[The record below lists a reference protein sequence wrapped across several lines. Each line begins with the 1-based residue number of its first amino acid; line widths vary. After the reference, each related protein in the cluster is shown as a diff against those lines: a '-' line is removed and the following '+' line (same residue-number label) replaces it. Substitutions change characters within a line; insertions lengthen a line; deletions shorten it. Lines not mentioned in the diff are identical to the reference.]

1 MLIKKTTYRL
11 VSVIVLFAL
20 PIASLTH
27 AGQEEYDA
35 CLLKHLKGAKQDV
48 ATHLIIQ
55 ACDENYKN
63 PSFTSEKR
71 KAYND
76 CLLNHLVGVESLTA
90 VMEIQSVCGR
100 INR

>member
-1 MLIKKTTYRL
+1 MRVI
-11 VSVIVLFAL
+11 IVLILAV
-20 PIASLTH
+20 PSLVH
-27 AGQEEYDA
+27 AGQEEYDQ

-55 ACDENYKN
+55 ACDENYKD

-71 KAYND
+71 KAYNK
-76 CLLNHLVGVESLTA
+76 CLLNHLVGVESLKA

-100 INR
+100 MHR